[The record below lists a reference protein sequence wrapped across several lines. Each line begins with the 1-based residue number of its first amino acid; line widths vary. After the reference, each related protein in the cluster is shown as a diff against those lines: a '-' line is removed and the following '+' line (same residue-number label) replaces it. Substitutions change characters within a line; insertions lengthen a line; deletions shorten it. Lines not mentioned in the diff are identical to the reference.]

1 MYQAII
7 ARIKTR
13 PHPNADRIQLADV
26 CGTTVVVGLDHQD
39 NDLGVYFPTDGVLS
53 HDFCVAN
60 NLYNKNARAKLGLP
74 DGPIGFFDHHRRVR
88 AQGFRGQKSDGF
100 WLPMNCLDFVQLTY
114 KNSPIY
120 TDDILTEG
128 YMFDTIDGNLIC
140 SKWTTYKPQSG
151 SVGARKG
158 RKGELQGFPK
168 HQDTEQW
175 DYYKDQIPDGS
186 LITITEKLHGT
197 SHRLALVRQD
207 PVWWKFWAK
216 PQWQRVDGSRN
227 VVLTDHSGRNSF
239 YDSDEFRNRACHT
252 VGRKGEVLYG
262 EIVGFTDPGKPVM
275 NGGEIPQE
283 FLVERQQYGEH
294 MHYRYGQSDGHCEFF
309 LYRVVQFNEDGE
321 GVELSHSQVVRR
333 AQQLG
338 YRVPPLMFV
347 GHLSDYDRNN
357 IDYIVK
363 SFTGDPSLPSLL
375 DSSMI
380 REGVVVRVDTPDGH
394 TKFYKK
400 KSFLF
405 KVLEGIVKLD
415 ETYEDVEENA

>member
-7 ARIKTR
+7 ARITTR
-13 PHPNADRIQLADV
+13 PHRNADRIQLADV
-26 CGTTVVVGLDHQD
+26 CGTTVVVGLNAKDG
-39 NDLGVYFPTDGVLS
+39 DLGVYFPTDGILS
-53 HDFCVAN
+53 HEFCVAN
-60 NLYNKNARAKLGLP
+60 NLYNKAARAKLGLSDAP
-74 DGPIGFFDHHRRVR
+74 NGFFDHHRRVR

-100 WLPMNCLDFVQLTY
+100 WLPLTCLSYIAPVGEVDVH
-114 KNSPIY
+114 NAV
-120 TDDILTEG
+120 EG
-128 YMFDTIDGNLIC
+128 TMFDTINGQLIC
-140 SKWTTYKPQSG
+140 SKWTTYKPKSG
-151 SVGARKG
+151 AVGQRNS

-168 HQDTEQW
+168 HMDTEQW
-175 DYYKDQIPDGS
+175 DYYKDQIPDFS

-197 SHRLALVRQD
+197 SHRFGLVRVEQ
-207 PVWWKFWAK
+207 PWWKFWAK
-216 PQWQRVDGSRN
+216 PTWERVDGSRN

-239 YDSDEFRNRACHT
+239 YDSDEFRLRCT
-252 VGRKGEVLYG
+252 PQVGRKGEVLYG

-275 NGGEIPQE
+275 NGGQIPPD
-283 FLVERQQYGEH
+283 FPIERQQYGES
-294 MHYRYGQSDGHCEFF
+294 MHYRYGQQDGHCEFF
-309 LYRVVQFNEDGE
+309 LYRIVQFNEDGD

-338 YRVPPLMFV
+338 YRTPPLFWA
-347 GHLSDYDRNN
+347 GHLTDLFNVD
-357 IDYIVK
+357 DTVK

-415 ETYEDVEENA
+415 ETYEDAEENA

>member
-7 ARIKTR
+7 ARIKTK

-26 CGTTVVVGLDHQD
+26 CGTTVVVGLNAKDG
-39 NDLGVYFPTDGVLS
+39 DLGIYFPTDGILS
-53 HDFCVAN
+53 HEFCLAN
-60 NLYNKNARAKLGLP
+60 SLYNKSARQKLGLG
-74 DGPIGFFDHHRRVR
+74 DGPVGVFDHHRRVR
-88 AQGFRGQKSDGF
+88 AQSFRGAKSDGF
-100 WLPMNCLDFVQLTY
+100 WLPLDSLDFLSTGPL
-114 KNSPIY
+114 N
-120 TDDILTEG
+120 EG
-128 YMFDTIDGNLIC
+128 LMFDTIAGHQLC
-140 SKWTTYKPQSG
+140 TKWTT
-151 SVGARKG
+151 RKVNPGTTSKRLG
-158 RKGELQGFPK
+158 RKGELLSFPK

-175 DYYKDQIPDGS
+175 DYYKDQIPPGS
-186 LITITEKLHGT
+186 LLTVTEKIHGT
-197 SHRLALVRQD
+197 SHRFGLVRQD
-207 PVWWKFWAK
+207 PPWWKFWAR
-216 PQWQRVDGSRN
+216 PTWIRVDGSRN
-227 VVLTDHSGRNSF
+227 VILTDHSGRNSF
-239 YDSDEFRNRACHT
+239 YDSDEFRLRCT
-252 VGRKGEVLYG
+252 PQVGRKGEVLYG

-275 NGGEIPQE
+275 NGGQIPPD
-283 FLVERQQYGEH
+283 FPIERQQYGES
-294 MHYRYGQSDGHCEFF
+294 MHYRYGQQDGHCEFF

-338 YRVPPLMFV
+338 YRTPPLMWA
-347 GHLSDYDRNN
+347 GHLTDLFNVD
-357 IDYIVK
+357 DTVK
-363 SFTGDPSLPSLL
+363 SFVGDPSLPSLL

>member
-7 ARIKTR
+7 ARIATK

-26 CGTTVVVGLDHQD
+26 CGTTVVVGLDQKD
-39 NDLGVYFPTDGVLS
+39 GDLGVYFPTDGVLS
-53 HDFCVAN
+53 HEFCLAN
-60 NLYNKNARAKLGLP
+60 NLYSKSARQKLGLP
-74 DGPIGFFDHHRRVR
+74 EGPTGFFDHHRRVR
-88 AQGFRGQKSDGF
+88 AQGFRGAKSDGF
-100 WLPMNCLDFVQLTY
+100 WLPLTCLSYINPFLHFE
-114 KNSPIY
+114 
-120 TDDILTEG
+120 EG
-128 YMFDTIDGNLIC
+128 MMFDTVDNQQIC
-140 SKWTTYKPQSG
+140 SKWTT
-151 SVGARKG
+151 RKVNPGVTGKRLG

-175 DYYKDQIPDGS
+175 DYYKDQIPDFS

-197 SHRLALVRQD
+197 SHRFGLVRQD
-207 PVWWKFWAK
+207 PPWWKFWAR
-216 PQWQRVDGSRN
+216 PTWIRVDGSRN
-227 VVLTDHSGRNSF
+227 VILTDHSGRNSF
-239 YDSDEFRNRACHT
+239 YDSDEFRLRCT
-252 VGRKGEVLYG
+252 PQVGRKGEVLYG

-283 FLVERQQYGEH
+283 FMLERQTYGPL
-294 MHYRYGQSDGHCEFF
+294 MHYRYGQQDGHCEFF
-309 LYRVVQFNEDGE
+309 LYRIVQFNEDGE

-333 AQQLG
+333 AEQLG
-338 YRVPPLMFV
+338 YRTPPLMEQT
-347 GHLSDYDRNN
+347 HLDDLSR
-357 IDYIVK
+357 IDWLVK
-363 SFTGDPSLPSLL
+363 LHTGEPSLPSLL

-400 KSFLF
+400 KAFLF